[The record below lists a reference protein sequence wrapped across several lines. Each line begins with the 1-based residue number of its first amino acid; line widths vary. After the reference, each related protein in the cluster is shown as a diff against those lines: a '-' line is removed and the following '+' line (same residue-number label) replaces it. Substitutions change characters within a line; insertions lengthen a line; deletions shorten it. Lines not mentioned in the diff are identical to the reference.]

1 MVYAEINAETGK
13 CFAVSDFETSAVD
26 KPTLIPLDNYDVDVL
41 GKIWNGET
49 WEDDPTPEP
58 EPEIIDNG
66 IPSSKVEELYENQL
80 IIMGALADI
89 AEMQMGV
96 E

>member
-13 CFAVSDFETSAVD
+13 CFAVSDFGNSVVD
-26 KPTLIPLDNYDVDVL
+26 KPTLIPLDSYDVDVL

-49 WEDDPTPEP
+49 WEVDPTPEP

-66 IPSSKVEELYENQL
+66 IKSSKVDELYENQM
-80 IIMGALADI
+80 IIMSALADI

>member
-1 MVYAEINAETGK
+1 MFKFVRIDNKGVIQYEVETNIDRQASNFIKVEDFDSVRGK
-13 CFAVSDFETSAVD
+13 
-26 KPTLIPLDNYDVDVL
+26 K
-41 GKIWNGET
+41 WNGTE
-49 WEDDPTPEP
+49 WVDYAPEDEPTPEP
-58 EPEIIDNG
+58 EY
-66 IPSSKVEELYENQL
+66 IPSNSEIYENQL

>member
-13 CFAVSDFETSAVD
+13 CFAVSDFGNSLVD
-26 KPTLIPLDNYDVDVL
+26 KPTLIPLDSYDVDVL

-58 EPEIIDNG
+58 EPEYT
-66 IPSSKVEELYENQL
+66 PSNNEIYENQM
-80 IIMGALADI
+80 IIMSALADI

>member
-1 MVYAEINAETGK
+1 MVYAEISAETGK
-13 CFAVSDFETSAVD
+13 CFAISDFGNSVVD
-26 KPTLIPLDNYDVDVL
+26 KPTLIPLEDYNADVL
-41 GKIWNGET
+41 GKIWNGAS

-58 EPEIIDNG
+58 KPEIIDNG
-66 IPSSKVEELYENQL
+66 ISSSKVNELYENQL

>member
-1 MVYAEINAETGK
+1 MFYAEINAETGK
-13 CFAVSDFETSAVD
+13 CFAVSDFGSSIVD
-26 KPTLIPLDNYDVDVL
+26 KPTLIPLNNYDVDVL

-58 EPEIIDNG
+58 GPEIIDNG
-66 IPSSKVEELYENQL
+66 IQDSKVDELYENQM
-80 IIMGALADI
+80 IIMSALADI

>member
-13 CFAVSDFETSAVD
+13 CFAVSDFGNSVAH
-26 KPTLIPLDNYDVDVL
+26 KPTLIPLDSYDVDVL

-58 EPEIIDNG
+58 EPGIIDNG
-66 IPSSKVEELYENQL
+66 IPSSKVDELYENQM
-80 IIMGALADI
+80 IIMSALADI

>member
-1 MVYAEINAETGK
+1 MYAGILNSKVIALSNTYKEYPPTIAGESIITVDCASSVELGMVYDPKTGE
-13 CFAVSDFETSAVD
+13 FSEY
-26 KPTLIPLDNYDVDVL
+26 IP
-41 GKIWNGET
+41 
-49 WEDDPTPEP
+49 PEP
-58 EPEIIDNG
+58 EPMPVQEYTPSNTEI
-66 IPSSKVEELYENQL
+66 YENQL

>member
-13 CFAVSDFETSAVD
+13 CFAVSDFGNSVVD
-26 KPTLIPLDNYDVDVL
+26 KPTLIPLEDYNADVL
-41 GKIWNGET
+41 GKIWNGTT

-58 EPEIIDNG
+58 KPEINDNG
-66 IPSSKVEELYENQL
+66 ISSSKVNELYENQL

>member
-13 CFAVSDFETSAVD
+13 CFAVSDFGNSKVD

-58 EPEIIDNG
+58 DVEIIDNG